1 MANLKLRSTRLGVL
15 DIGSNT
21 VHMLVVDAAVGA
33 RPEPEA
39 SSKTTVRLMDHLK
52 DDGSI
57 KKQAVDA
64 LLGVLDI
71 GSNTV
76 HMLVV
81 DAAVG
86 ARPEPEASSKT
97 TVRLMDHLKDDGS
110 IKKQAVD
117 ALLAAV
123 DDAMR
128 LAEQYKVSQLLALAT
143 SAMHEAPNGN
153 KILHRVEEVIGQRV
167 TVLSGED
174 EARLTFLA
182 ARRWYGWDAGR
193 LLMIDIG
200 GGSLEVALGSDE
212 EPTIAAAVN
221 AGAGVV
227 TRDLLPDGMASAKDL
242 DAVYKK
248 VRKHRRRLARS
259 RAWLRRGAHHRR
271 RRERRRRCRD
281 ARPASRRHGVGER
294 PRRSIQES
302 AQDDRA
308 GRRRRARRGLFEP
321 RRRHVEG
328 DPFAEDYS
336 SHAVGTSKAIRSLA
350 RLAGT
355 VIHQPGREDA
365 LCVERGQL
373 EDWIPRLAAIEP
385 AQRAALPGITQDRA
399 MTIVGAG
406 ILAVEIM
413 RALGINE
420 IEVCPWALREGAILR
435 WLDQYGRTV
444 CPWALRE
451 GAILRWLDQY
461 GRTRFGF

>member
-1 MANLKLRSTRLGVL
+1 MANLKLRSTR
-15 DIGSNT
+15 
-21 VHMLVVDAAVGA
+21 
-33 RPEPEA
+33 
-39 SSKTTVRLMDHLK
+39 
-52 DDGSI
+52 
-57 KKQAVDA
+57 
-64 LLGVLDI
+64 LGVLDI

-128 LAEQYKVSQLLALAT
+128 LAEQYEVSQLLALAT

-221 AGAGVV
+221 AGARVV

-242 DAVYKK
+242 DAAYKK
-248 VRKHRRRLARS
+248 VRKMIAPVV
-259 RAWLRRGAHHRR
+259 
-271 RRERRRRCRD
+271 D
-281 ARPASRRHGVGER
+281 AVP
-294 PRRSIQES
+294 
-302 AQDDRA
+302 
-308 GRRRRARRGLFEP
+308 
-321 RRRHVEG
+321 
-328 DPFAEDYS
+328 AEDYS

-365 LCVERGQL
+365 LCVGRGQL

-406 ILAVEIM
+406 IIAVEIM

-435 WLDQYGRTV
+435 WLDQYGRT
-444 CPWALRE
+444 
-451 GAILRWLDQY
+451 
-461 GRTRFGF
+461 RFGF